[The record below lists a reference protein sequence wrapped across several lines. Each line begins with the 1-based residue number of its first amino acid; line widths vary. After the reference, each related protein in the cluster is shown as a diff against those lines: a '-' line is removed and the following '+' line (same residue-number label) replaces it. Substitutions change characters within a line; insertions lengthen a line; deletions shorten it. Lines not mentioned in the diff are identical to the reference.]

1 LSNPVE
7 LTMQSWE
14 TNLLVEFEK
23 LGEEEVRLR
32 LQKGQYGAIGSERYL
47 FTEAWL
53 RAKRDTRGQQRAD
66 RTLSNARRADI
77 IAVIAMILS
86 AATAISVAIM
96 RRFSHTSLAPFPK
109 GERNGERACRRI
121 Q

>member
-1 LSNPVE
+1 
-7 LTMQSWE
+7 MQSWE
-14 TNLLVEFEK
+14 TDFLLEFEK

-53 RAKRDTRGQQRAD
+53 RAKRDTRGEQRAD
-66 RTLSNARRADI
+66 RALSIARRANI

-86 AATAISVAIM
+86 AATAISVAI
-96 RRFSHTSLAPFPK
+96 
-109 GERNGERACRRI
+109 I
-121 Q
+121 QWSAKP